1 MDTYSNLNSM
11 DSKIVDML
19 VSVLTKLGCSE
30 DTIKSVKEDPAIVK
44 CCGEEGTETPSEK
57 DAEMKDPTMEGKE
70 KPAAVAVE
78 VTKTESNPAQA
89 IIEKI
94 LKWLGR

>member
-1 MDTYSNLNSM
+1 MDTYSNYNSM

-19 VSVLTKLGCSE
+19 ISVLTKLGCSE

-44 CCGEEGTETPSEK
+44 CCGGDDAEEGTETPSEK
-57 DAEMKDPTMEGKE
+57 DAEMKDPAMEGKE

-94 LKWLGR
+94 LK